1 MSSVS
6 IKAALEVALNSMT
19 PAMQTAWA
27 NTPSP
32 GQSTF
37 VPVIGVP
44 YQAVSFKFATP
55 DNREMG
61 RRYQE
66 RGLMYVRLMY
76 PLLPVAGAGTATQM
90 ARAELI
96 RNTFYASQTFASGGI
111 TVLINA
117 TPIINDLGV
126 DGDRYAILIQVP
138 FLANIQ

>member
-6 IKAALEVALNSMT
+6 IKNAMEVALHSIT
-19 PAMQTAWA
+19 PALATSWENMPF
-27 NTPSP
+27 TPVA
-32 GQSTF
+32 GT
-37 VPVIGVP
+37 P

-66 RGLMYVRLMY
+66 KGLMYVKLLY
-76 PLLPVAGAGTATQM
+76 PLLPTTGAGTATQM

-96 RNTFYASQTFASGGI
+96 RAKFYASQTFASGGI
-111 TVLINA
+111 TTLIHG
-117 TPIINDLGV
+117 TPEINTLGA
-126 DGDRYAILIQVP
+126 DGDRFSIVVMVP